1 MSRRGDAATAAPPH
15 NSDME
20 LFFYLM
26 GGVII
31 AAIGAA
37 SIRAISH
44 KSPSLAASL
53 MFIETM
59 VSMLIIVSII
69 QNIARY
75 GTLGVFMYALGVFIG
90 TYTVLTYT
98 K

>member
-1 MSRRGDAATAAPPH
+1 
-15 NSDME
+15 
-20 LFFYLM
+20 M